1 MKARLLM
8 ILVLSF
14 FVVTAFACGQ
24 KEEPAE
30 EPESAAVIEE
40 ETVEMETEGGEPEA
54 VVEEDVMEMEGSGHK
69 DMEGSETKEEV
80 EPVME
85 MEGSGEKGSAE
96 EGYGSMPEEEE
107 SETE

>member
-1 MKARLLM
+1 MRVRLLM

-40 ETVEMETEGGEPEA
+40 EAVEVETKGGEPEDVVEEEVMETEGSA
-54 VVEEDVMEMEGSGHK
+54 HK
-69 DMEGSETKEEV
+69 DMEGSETKEDV
-80 EPVME
+80 EDVIE
-85 MEGSGEKGSAE
+85 MEG
-96 EGYGSMPEEEE
+96 
-107 SETE
+107 

>member
-8 ILVLSF
+8 IAVLSF
-14 FVVTAFACGQ
+14 SVITAFGCGQ

-40 ETVEMETEGGEPEA
+40 QAVEADTEGSMVEE
-54 VVEEDVMEMEGSGHK
+54 VVEEEMMEMEGSGDK

-80 EPVME
+80 EEVME
-85 MEGSGEKGSAE
+85 MEGSGDKGSGAKE
-96 EGYGSMPEEEE
+96 HPHGE
-107 SETE
+107 